1 MFDLVNDKKTKNK
14 VMLFSLFA
22 AVALSAAAY
31 AAGVFNEPAHEL
43 LEKPF
48 MMVVFGFLGCWV
60 LIIAAKII
68 MTPLLQRDED
78 YYQKGDDDAD
88 V

>member
-1 MFDLVNDKKTKNK
+1 MVQGAKRAVFNL
-14 VMLFSLFA
+14 SLIHIF
-22 AVALSAAAY
+22 
-31 AAGVFNEPAHEL
+31 FNEPVHEL

>member
-22 AVALSAAAY
+22 AVAL
-31 AAGVFNEPAHEL
+31 F
-43 LEKPF
+43 
-48 MMVVFGFLGCWV
+48 
-60 LIIAAKII
+60 AAKII

>member
-22 AVALSAAAY
+22 AVALFAAAY
-31 AAGVFNEPAHEL
+31 AAGVFNEPVHEL

-48 MMVVFGFLGCWV
+48 MMVVFGFLGCLS
-60 LIIAAKII
+60 LIHI
-68 MTPLLQRDED
+68 
-78 YYQKGDDDAD
+78 YYSINIYK
-88 V
+88 

>member
-14 VMLFSLFA
+14 VMLFSLF
-22 AVALSAAAY
+22 

>member
-1 MFDLVNDKKTKNK
+1 
-14 VMLFSLFA
+14 
-22 AVALSAAAY
+22 
-31 AAGVFNEPAHEL
+31 
-43 LEKPF
+43 

>member
-1 MFDLVNDKKTKNK
+1 MFDLINDKKRRNK
-14 VMLFSLFA
+14 IMAACFII
-22 AVALSAAAY
+22 AVALF
-31 AAGVFNEPAHEL
+31 GVAWISGVYSEPAHEL

-48 MMVVFGFLGCWV
+48 MMVAFGFIGCWI
-60 LIIAAKII
+60 LIIAAKLI

-78 YYQKGDDDAD
+78 YYQKGDDDQD

>member
-1 MFDLVNDKKTKNK
+1 MFDLVKDTKTKNK
-14 VMLFSLFA
+14 VMLFSLIAAILLFA
-22 AVALSAAAY
+22 IAY
-31 AAGVFNEPAHEL
+31 GAGVFNEPAHEL

-60 LIIAAKII
+60 LIIAAKMI
-68 MTPLLQRDED
+68 MTPLLQREED